1 MAAFL
6 LCLNILARFGAARG
20 QTKFIMEEYKHIDH
34 NVHSYDSIV
43 PEDIWQFGVV
53 TQMGVHNMTAE
64 TYMRD
69 VYPMKPGDK
78 PWLICIVAE
87 KHINF
92 VQSTYIMKTLYFLQ
106 RDFSD
111 KANYA
116 FVEAH
121 DEFIREAF
129 DY

>member
-1 MAAFL
+1 
-6 LCLNILARFGAARG
+6 
-20 QTKFIMEEYKHIDH
+20 MEEYKDIDH

-53 TQMGVHNMTAE
+53 TQIGVHNMTAE

-69 VYPMKPGDK
+69 VYTMKPGDK

-92 VQSTYIMKTLYFLQ
+92 FQSTYIMKTLYFLQ